1 MADQLTN
8 FVMTGKADFRSLTVS
23 ILSDISKMIIKMM
36 ILNAVKAAF
45 GGFSGGGLVGGT
57 EVNGNATYGMGTW
70 ATGGYT
76 GNGSKYEPAGIVHK
90 GEYVITKEA
99 TARLGRGF
107 LDQLNYGGS
116 TGYATGGLVGGSSTV
131 PTLPNNAQAS
141 QNNTITITVNVEQ
154 NGNTHSQT
162 EGQTSEKEAKQ
173 LGKTIEAK
181 VLEVLVKQKRN
192 GNLLA

>member
-1 MADQLTN
+1 M
-8 FVMTGKADFRSLTVS
+8 
-23 ILSDISKMIIKMM
+23 
-36 ILNAVKAAF
+36 
-45 GGFSGGGLVGGT
+45 
-57 EVNGNATYGMGTW
+57 
-70 ATGGYT
+70 
-76 GNGSKYEPAGIVHK
+76 
-90 GEYVITKEA
+90 ITKEA

-116 TGYATGGLVGGSSTV
+116 TGYATGGLVGDSSTV

-141 QNNTITITVNVEQ
+141 QNNTITITVNVDQ

-162 EGQTSEKEAKQ
+162 EGQTSEKEARQ